1 MTDDGCKAVLVNNQY
16 FARIVAEA
24 VVVVDELRRLA
35 REIDKIADDLEE
47 KIKIDGV

>member
-1 MTDDGCKAVLVNNQY
+1 MTDAGSKAVFINNQY
-16 FARIVAEA
+16 FVQILAEA

-47 KIKIDGV
+47 KIKIDAV